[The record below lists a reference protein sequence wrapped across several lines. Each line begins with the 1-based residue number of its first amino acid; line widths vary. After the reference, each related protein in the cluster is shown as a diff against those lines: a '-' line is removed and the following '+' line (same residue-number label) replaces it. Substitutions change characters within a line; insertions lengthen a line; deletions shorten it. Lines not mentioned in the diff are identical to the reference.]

1 MSVSVNNTTWLIG
14 HCEATVEQLVNLFGQ
29 PVKLINHTSWSDGKI
44 PYEWR
49 LGFLNCTIYPYKF
62 APEDGR
68 KVYKF
73 SIGGTS
79 TGQVIALQSF
89 LNHVSKMDMWAEHPN
104 CLDCPALGVQ
114 VSVWGDCE

>member
-1 MSVSVNNTTWLIG
+1 MSVSVNSCTWKIG
-14 HCEATVEQLVNLFGQ
+14 ECEASFNQLVGLFGQ
-29 PVKLINHTSWSDGKI
+29 PIKCNSADGKV
-44 PYEWR
+44 PYEWII
-49 LGFLNCTIYPYKF
+49 GFLNIRIYPYKDQPVLTSKPF
-62 APEDGR
+62 
-68 KVYKF
+68 KF

-89 LNHVSKMDMWAEHPN
+89 LNHVSKMDMWAEHPD

>member
-1 MSVSVNNTTWLIG
+1 MTVSVNKCTWLIG

-29 PVKLINHTSWSDGKI
+29 PVKLINHTSFSDGKV

-49 LGFLNCTIYPYKF
+49 VGFLNLTIYPYKF
-62 APEDGR
+62 APDDGR

-79 TGQVIALQSF
+79 SGQVIALQSF
-89 LNHVSKMDMWAEHPN
+89 LDHVSKSDMWAEHPN
-104 CLDCPALGVQ
+104 CLDCAALGV
-114 VSVWGDCE
+114 SVTAHGDYN